1 LYINFFQI
9 KMGAGTFIFFRH
21 LTLMPLLLDNTA
33 WAAARPALAGRNAGR
48 GRQQEEK

>member
-1 LYINFFQI
+1 ME
-9 KMGAGTFIFFRH
+9 MGDGPFICFSH

-33 WAAARPALAGRNAGR
+33 WAAALPALAGRNAGR